1 MKQWAFLVGAIIS
14 EVAAALSLKAGMD
27 NSLFYIVV
35 AVGYTAAFIFLTK
48 ALKAGMA
55 LGVAYGIWGASG
67 VALTAVLS
75 NLLFK
80 EPLTAI
86 MVTGIVVIVVG
97 VLMIELG
104 SQAAH
109 KRKGERIMSWLFL
122 IGAII
127 FEVSGT
133 LSLRMASTGKR
144 RWWVAVALG
153 YIIAFTM
160 LIFTLANGMALGVA
174 YGIWAASGVALT
186 AILSKIIFKEHLTL
200 IMSIGILVVI
210 GGVLMIELGSGATH

>member
-14 EVAAALSLKAGMD
+14 EVAATLSLKAGMD

-48 ALKAGMA
+48 ALKMGMA

-75 NLLFK
+75 NLIFK

-86 MVTGIVVIVVG
+86 MIIGIIVIIIG

-104 SQAAH
+104 SQAANKKE
-109 KRKGERIMSWLFL
+109 KRN
-122 IGAII
+122 A
-127 FEVSGT
+127 
-133 LSLRMASTGKR
+133 
-144 RWWVAVALG
+144 
-153 YIIAFTM
+153 
-160 LIFTLANGMALGVA
+160 
-174 YGIWAASGVALT
+174 
-186 AILSKIIFKEHLTL
+186 
-200 IMSIGILVVI
+200 
-210 GGVLMIELGSGATH
+210 

>member
-1 MKQWAFLVGAIIS
+1 
-14 EVAAALSLKAGMD
+14 
-27 NSLFYIVV
+27 
-35 AVGYTAAFIFLTK
+35 
-48 ALKAGMA
+48 
-55 LGVAYGIWGASG
+55 
-67 VALTAVLS
+67 
-75 NLLFK
+75 
-80 EPLTAI
+80 
-86 MVTGIVVIVVG
+86 
-97 VLMIELG
+97 
-104 SQAAH
+104 
-109 KRKGERIMSWLFL
+109 MSWLFL

-127 FEVSGT
+127 FEVSGA

-153 YIIAFTM
+153 YIIAFNM

>member
-1 MKQWAFLVGAIIS
+1 MKQWIFLVGAIVS
-14 EVAAALSLKAGMD
+14 EVAAALSLKAGME
-27 NSLFYIVV
+27 NPLFYIIV
-35 AVGYTAAFIFLTK
+35 AVGYAAAFIFLTK
-48 ALKAGMA
+48 ALKMGMA

-109 KRKGERIMSWLFL
+109 K
-122 IGAII
+122 
-127 FEVSGT
+127 
-133 LSLRMASTGKR
+133 
-144 RWWVAVALG
+144 
-153 YIIAFTM
+153 
-160 LIFTLANGMALGVA
+160 
-174 YGIWAASGVALT
+174 
-186 AILSKIIFKEHLTL
+186 KEK
-200 IMSIGILVVI
+200 
-210 GGVLMIELGSGATH
+210 ENA